1 MEQQA
6 ALSRLEPVLGKI
18 LNSKL
23 EFKWDPDSGNMV
35 SPDWKA
41 TVEVLQP
48 GGGHLCYALFYEV
61 FDGRLTGL
69 LAYLPGTRPGTK
81 PDEC

>member
-35 SPDWKA
+35 SPDWMA
-41 TVEVLQP
+41 TV
-48 GGGHLCYALFYEV
+48 
-61 FDGRLTGL
+61 
-69 LAYLPGTRPGTK
+69 
-81 PDEC
+81 